1 METTIKGHT
10 LTARRNTRHGQEVPE
25 HEFTI
30 IGVRMCEVH
39 RVRRN
44 RRLWVMDGGENGRA
58 YVRLG
63 SVEFDALEAP
73 LAEVVR

>member
-10 LTARRNTRHGQEVPE
+10 VTARRNTRHGQEVPE
-25 HEFTI
+25 HEFTT

-44 RRLWVMDGGENGRA
+44 RRLWVMDDGENGLVYLRVGA
-58 YVRLG
+58 R
-63 SVEFDALEAP
+63 EFDV
-73 LAEVVR
+73 AEGV

>member
-10 LTARRNTRHGQEVPE
+10 VTARRNARHGQEVPE
-25 HEFTI
+25 HEFTT

-44 RRLWVMDGGENGRA
+44 RRLWVMDGGENGLVYLRVGA
-58 YVRLG
+58 R
-63 SVEFDALEAP
+63 EFDV
-73 LAEVVR
+73 AEGVER

>member
-10 LTARRNTRHGQEVPE
+10 LTARRNARHGQEVPE
-25 HEFTI
+25 HEFTT

-44 RRLWVMDGGENGRA
+44 RRLWVMGDGENGLVYLRVGA
-58 YVRLG
+58 R
-63 SVEFDALEAP
+63 EFDV
-73 LAEVVR
+73 AEGVER

>member
-25 HEFTI
+25 HEFTT

-39 RVRRN
+39 RVKRN
-44 RRLWVMDGGENGRA
+44 RRLWVMGDGENGLVYLRVGA
-58 YVRLG
+58 R
-63 SVEFDALEAP
+63 EFDV
-73 LAEVVR
+73 AEGMER

>member
-10 LTARRNTRHGQEVPE
+10 LTARRNTRHGSEVPE
-25 HEFTI
+25 HEFTT

-44 RRLWVMDGGENGRA
+44 RRLWVMGDGENGLVYLRVGA
-58 YVRLG
+58 H
-63 SVEFDALEAP
+63 EFDV
-73 LAEVVR
+73 AEGVER

>member
-10 LTARRNTRHGQEVPE
+10 VTARRNARHGQEVPE
-25 HEFTI
+25 HEFTT

-44 RRLWVMDGGENGRA
+44 RRLWVMGDGENGLVYLRVGA
-58 YVRLG
+58 R
-63 SVEFDALEAP
+63 EFDV
-73 LAEVVR
+73 AEGV

>member
-10 LTARRNTRHGQEVPE
+10 LTARRNTRHGSEVPE
-25 HEFTI
+25 HEFTT

-44 RRLWVMDGGENGRA
+44 RRLWVMGDGENGLVYLRVGA
-58 YVRLG
+58 R
-63 SVEFDALEAP
+63 EFDV
-73 LAEVVR
+73 AEGVER

>member
-10 LTARRNTRHGQEVPE
+10 VTARRNTRHGQEVPE
-25 HEFTI
+25 HEFTT

-44 RRLWVMDGGENGRA
+44 RRLWVMGDGENGLVYLRVGA
-58 YVRLG
+58 R
-63 SVEFDALEAP
+63 EFDV
-73 LAEVVR
+73 AEGVER

>member
-10 LTARRNTRHGQEVPE
+10 LTARRNTRHGSEVPE
-25 HEFTI
+25 HEFTT

-44 RRLWVMDGGENGRA
+44 RRLWVMGDGENDLVYLRVGA
-58 YVRLG
+58 H
-63 SVEFDALEAP
+63 EFDV
-73 LAEVVR
+73 AEGVER

>member
-25 HEFTI
+25 HEFTT
-30 IGVRMCEVH
+30 IGVRTCEVH

-44 RRLWVMDGGENGRA
+44 RRLWVMGDGENGLVYLRVGA
-58 YVRLG
+58 R
-63 SVEFDALEAP
+63 EFDV
-73 LAEVVR
+73 AEGVER

>member
-25 HEFTI
+25 HEFTT

-44 RRLWVMDGGENGRA
+44 RRLWVMGDGENGLVYLRVGA
-58 YVRLG
+58 Y
-63 SVEFDALEAP
+63 EFDV
-73 LAEVVR
+73 AEGVER

>member
-10 LTARRNTRHGQEVPE
+10 VTARRNARHGQEVPE
-25 HEFTI
+25 HEFTT

-44 RRLWVMDGGENGRA
+44 RRLWVMGDGENGLVYLRVGA
-58 YVRLG
+58 R
-63 SVEFDALEAP
+63 EFDV
-73 LAEVVR
+73 AEGVER